1 MLPSREP
8 ALARRLAPQTASGN
22 ESLPGAILPYWPA
35 RAFDE
40 PRFRGLHDNFP
51 EPKDTCVVL
60 TADKF
65 MTCLQFLVDSLTQI

>member
-1 MLPSREP
+1 
-8 ALARRLAPQTASGN
+8 
-22 ESLPGAILPYWPA
+22 LPGAILPYWPA